1 MDVCRLVDAAKMLI
15 VMVKVTMMKIKLTN
29 LVTTL
34 GKWQRKNMTT
44 VEMRIIARLQ
54 SLDCWVAR
62 RSRSFSEDFYY
73 PLMEDDNEDNP
84 QENSWEEVLFPDKV

>member
-1 MDVCRLVDAAKMLI
+1 
-15 VMVKVTMMKIKLTN
+15 
-29 LVTTL
+29 
-34 GKWQRKNMTT
+34 MTT

-54 SLDCWVAR
+54 SRDCWVAR

-84 QENSWEEVLFPDKV
+84 QENSWEEVLFPDKVWAAFPNNKKGIIMMTLQK